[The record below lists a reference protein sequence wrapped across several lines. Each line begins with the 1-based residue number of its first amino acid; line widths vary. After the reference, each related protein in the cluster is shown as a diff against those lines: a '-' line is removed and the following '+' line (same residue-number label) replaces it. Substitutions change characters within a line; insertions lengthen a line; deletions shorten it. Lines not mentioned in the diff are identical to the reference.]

1 VTDPVRL
8 RALINGVV
16 AGLVTLVIGS
26 AVVVGASEDDLLE
39 PTPTPSGEPSATAPA
54 CAPTWELVQAADPND
69 VSNALLGVV
78 AIAGT
83 DAWSVGGSGD
93 PAEPAFALIERWDG
107 SAWTAEE
114 GPNPAAETNELLDVD
129 ASGTSDVWAV
139 GRSADEF
146 GDRPLAMRFDGI
158 QWEAV
163 ELPEELSG
171 RLTGVAVIGP
181 DDIWAVGY
189 SGSPD
194 ALTERALL
202 LHWDGTL
209 WADVDAGRADG
220 VGRSALLDIDAL
232 ASDDVWAAGYLHNR
246 PLMIRFDGEAWSR
259 MESDARGTIQAIE
272 PLSSDDGWAVG
283 DSILRFDGSTWVE
296 DEDARPPGR
305 LSSVAAVGEQD
316 VWAVGAVVADVGTS
330 RALVMRFDGQGWAIV
345 DGPRVPGSEAL
356 IAVDALPD
364 GTVIATGHRD
374 VDAGRRTFAIRAAT
388 CPGIA

>member
-1 VTDPVRL
+1 MTDPVRL
-8 RALINGVV
+8 RALINGFV

-26 AVVVGASEDDLLE
+26 AVVVGASDNDLVA
-39 PTPTPSGEPSATAPA
+39 PTPSQSSEPSPTSPA
-54 CAPTWELVQAADPND
+54 CTPTWQLVQAADPGN

-78 AIAGT
+78 AIAET

-93 PAEPAFALIERWDG
+93 PAAPALALIERWDG

-114 GPNPAAETNELLDVD
+114 GPNPEAETNELLDVD
-129 ASGTSDVWAV
+129 ASGASEVWAV
-139 GRSADEF
+139 GRTADEF

-158 QWEAV
+158 QWEDV
-163 ELPEELSG
+163 DLPEELSG
-171 RLTGVAVIGP
+171 RLTSIAVIAP
-181 DDIWAVGY
+181 DDIWAVGF

-194 ALTERALL
+194 ALTERTLL

-220 VGRSALLDIDAL
+220 VGRSALFDIAAL
-232 ASDDVWAAGYLHNR
+232 SSDDVWAAGYLHNR

-259 MESDARGTIQAIE
+259 MESDARRAIEAIE
-272 PLSSDDGWAVG
+272 PLSPDDGWAVG

-296 DEDARPPGR
+296 EEDAMLPGR
-305 LSSVAAVGEQD
+305 LSSVAAVSPQD
-316 VWAVGAVVADVGTS
+316 IWAVGAVVADDGTS
-330 RALVMRFDGQGWAIV
+330 RALVMRFDGQRWSIV

-356 IAVDALPD
+356 TAVDALPD